1 MKPFLENKFFS
12 SSNYLETISLFARNL
27 LLKLSS
33 CDLCGG
39 SCQKYPLLCHDC
51 EESLAKFY
59 YRKVEGDLLNWPNI
73 YQSLP
78 NIYFDHLIALAPHQ
92 QPFQSWLSQLK
103 YQGRFELATLLGE
116 LLAVQYQYLSTGFEL
131 QQPDLIT
138 CVPIHLKRWQERG
151 FNQSHLLTQ
160 QVIKHLK
167 KAISLPY
174 DPNLIKRCTNTAK
187 QVGQTGKER
196 RKSLQ
201 GAFSLNTTISLP
213 KHVMLVDDV
222 VTTGATASAI
232 SYLLKQHGVE
242 KVTLMTVTIAL
253 NKQSNAH
260 TL

>member
-1 MKPFLENKFFS
+1 MKPFLENKIFS
-12 SSNYLETISLFARNL
+12 SLNYLDSLASFTQNL
-27 LLKLSS
+27 ILTLSS

-39 SCQKYPLLCHDC
+39 SCQKYPLLCHHC
-51 EESLAKFY
+51 EKSLAKFY
-59 YRKVEGDLLNWPNI
+59 YQKVRGDLLNWPKI
-73 YQSLP
+73 YQNLP
-78 NIYFDHLIALAPHQ
+78 NIYFDHLIALAPHE

-103 YQGRFELATLLGE
+103 YQGRFELASLLGE
-116 LLAVQYQYLSTGFEL
+116 LLAVQYRYLSKNFQL

-167 KAISLPY
+167 TAMSLPY
-174 DPNLIKRCTNTAK
+174 APNLIKRCTNTAK
-187 QVGQTGKER
+187 QVGQTGMAR

-253 NKQSNAH
+253 NKQNN
-260 TL
+260 